1 VKIVFDINLYEDK
14 GMPFLLWLENRVFI
28 VNNCVIFIFFLY

>member
-14 GMPFLLWLENRVFI
+14 GLPFLLWLENRVFI
-28 VNNCVIFIFFLY
+28 VNNCFKLVLKHI